1 VSMRS
6 SASAICAVRA
16 DRRACAADG
25 ERADDD
31 AQLVVRVGATSLG
44 GRDRLDPRDAAERSG
59 LGELL
64 GHDLARQARRFRQL
78 RNGKSSSAAS
88 VLRPAASP
96 TASRCSGRPTA
107 ATSSAGKGL
116 PVQPHLPLS
125 DQPAVRADR
134 EARRGRKRR
143 LDARLL
149 VVCDGDRV
157 LGTSSRRATAA
168 SSPAGTHRDANR
180 STGSLILKLDGGGAV
195 QWQTLLRPLERTYA
209 YLYAVQPT
217 ADGGY
222 VAAGTFYPL
231 SDTGTGAGVVA
242 VKVDA
247 NGKVHWQRGF
257 NSFDSSGAPTAGE
270 NVESVIQTSDG
281 GLPPRGHLGWRRH
294 RPRGVSPGAAS
305 AEARRERI
313 EQVAEGLQRRKP
325 PLAALLLR
333 DVPVDGQNAEPVLRL
348 VGCDERRRPP
358 GGGFHRKSQRFRGRA
373 LRRSNGQRR
382 TRRRLQPDP
391 SCDPRHGGRSRPRN
405 DQPGFPSRRRCRSR
419 PICLPRRKP
428 RRSAPRPARLLSVSA
443 FVVG

>member
-1 VSMRS
+1 MSMRS

-116 PVQPHLPLS
+116 PVQPHLPLT

-149 VVCDGDRV
+149 VVCDGDQV

-168 SSPAGTHRDANR
+168 SSPAGTHCDANR

-247 NGKVHWQRGF
+247 NGKVHWHAASTASTRVARRPRART
-257 NSFDSSGAPTAGE
+257 SSRSSRPPTAGYLLAGTWGGDATVHGE
-270 NVESVIQTSDG
+270 FRQGPLLLKLDANGSSKWQKPYSAGNLLWQHFYYETYPSTGRTLSQYFASSAVTSDG
-281 GLPPRGHLGWRRH
+281 GHLAVGFTENPSDFAGELFAVRTD
-294 RPRGVSPGAAS
+294 S
-305 AEARRERI
+305 A
-313 EQVAEGLQRRKP
+313 G
-325 PLAALLLR
+325 
-333 DVPVDGQNAEPVLRL
+333 L
-348 VGCDERRRPP
+348 VGGCNQTHPATPVTVVDP
-358 GGGFHRKSQRFRGRA
+358 GLA
-373 LRRSNGQRR
+373 TIN
-382 TRRRLQPDP
+382 
-391 SCDPRHGGRSRPRN
+391 
-405 DQPGFPSRRRCRSR
+405 PGFRPDDGAGAGQSACPDASHVDQHHDRRGC
-419 PICLPRRKP
+419 
-428 RRSAPRPARLLSVSA
+428 
-443 FVVG
+443 